1 MRAMKGSPRLSGE
14 NEQPLLDFFLP
25 CLIWP
30 HFSTMGDCMSRDRS
44 HDYYST
50 AVPRYAHYGGVFIS
64 EDAVNKLEAFTGAR
78 RDACKRVLRDCDG
91 NLNQAASRLLMA
103 GGREIMSC
111 PIPAGTNPG
120 DTIFVH
126 TPRGLVEIK
135 VPEGF
140 EGETLTFHLPSE
152 QPAAVVTAREYVA
165 DAPVAVEAT
174 VQDAAPVTVEA
185 PVDATAPAAA
195 APVDATAQAIPQAVA
210 VASTGMAFAC
220 PPETVYVR
228 PYRFGYRYGH
238 YYDPYYDPFAR
249 PYYGYRSYYGYRYW

>member
-1 MRAMKGSPRLSGE
+1 
-14 NEQPLLDFFLP
+14 
-25 CLIWP
+25 
-30 HFSTMGDCMSRDRS
+30 MSRDRS
-44 HDYYST
+44 HDFYST

-195 APVDATAQAIPQAVA
+195 TATATLLTAATTTPAN
-210 VASTGMAFAC
+210 AS
-220 PPETVYVR
+220 VR
-228 PYRFGYRYGH
+228 PAA
-238 YYDPYYDPFAR
+238 DPEADSR
-249 PYYGYRSYYGYRYW
+249 PSAVPLPGSTTE